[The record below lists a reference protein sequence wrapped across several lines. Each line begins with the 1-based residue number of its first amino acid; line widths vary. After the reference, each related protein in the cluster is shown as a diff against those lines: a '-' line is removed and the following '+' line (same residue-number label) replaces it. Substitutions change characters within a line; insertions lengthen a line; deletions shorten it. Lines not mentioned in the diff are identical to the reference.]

1 MSIFSETSPLAVVV
15 VRVAD
20 GEVLLLLQDELYAQ
34 YSRGSLHSLHVSTA
48 VADGCLVHADKTIF
62 NGDCS
67 AFFPVKMTEGE
78 STKEDKDEECDDDLI
93 TKKELTTTLLEATKI
108 HATTFDQSFESILHV
123 EQECIEIGFQSGQ
136 SDGEAKGFKE
146 GESIG
151 FLEAFAIGSEVGHY
165 LGALRVW
172 EREFSSSSPDGMT
185 TTTTNLEE
193 RKKERIRM
201 ALGQLETALGDIV
214 ASGWIG
220 DDKDGTTKEGTD
232 TNLDEDFTEKL
243 ERARACFRKCT
254 ASLGVH
260 GKYKG
265 FAEEEEVA
273 KEDGD
278 NTFARDDAF

>member
-1 MSIFSETSPLAVVV
+1 
-15 VRVAD
+15 
-20 GEVLLLLQDELYAQ
+20 
-34 YSRGSLHSLHVSTA
+34 
-48 VADGCLVHADKTIF
+48 
-62 NGDCS
+62 
-67 AFFPVKMTEGE
+67 MTEGE
-78 STKEDKDEECDDDLI
+78 STKEDKDEEFNDDF
-93 TKKELTTTLLEATKI
+93 TKKVIQTLEATKI
-108 HATTFDQSFESILHV
+108 QNNFDQSFESILHV

-172 EREFSSSSPDGMT
+172 EREFSSSSPDGTT

-220 DDKDGTTKEGTD
+220 DENNGDDKDGATNEGTD

>member
-1 MSIFSETSPLAVVV
+1 M
-15 VRVAD
+15 
-20 GEVLLLLQDELYAQ
+20 
-34 YSRGSLHSLHVSTA
+34 
-48 VADGCLVHADKTIF
+48 
-62 NGDCS
+62 
-67 AFFPVKMTEGE
+67 
-78 STKEDKDEECDDDLI
+78 
-93 TKKELTTTLLEATKI
+93 TTLLETTKI
-108 HATTFDQSFESILHV
+108 HDTNFDQSFESILHV

-136 SDGEAKGFKE
+136 ADGEVKGLKE

-172 EREFSSSSPDGMT
+172 ERDFSSSSDGMMMT
-185 TTTTNLEE
+185 TTTPEE

-220 DDKDGTTKEGTD
+220 DDKDGATKEGTD
-232 TNLDEDFTEKL
+232 NNLDEDFTEKL

-265 FAEEEEVA
+265 FTEEEEVA

-278 NTFARDDAF
+278 NTFTRDAF

>member
-1 MSIFSETSPLAVVV
+1 
-15 VRVAD
+15 
-20 GEVLLLLQDELYAQ
+20 
-34 YSRGSLHSLHVSTA
+34 
-48 VADGCLVHADKTIF
+48 
-62 NGDCS
+62 
-67 AFFPVKMTEGE
+67 MTKGE
-78 STKEDKDEECDDDLI
+78 STKEDKDEECDDDLLA
-93 TKKELTTTLLEATKI
+93 KKELTKTTLSETTKI
-108 HATTFDQSFESILHV
+108 HATAFDQSFESILHV

-136 SDGEAKGFKE
+136 SDGEAKGLKE

-172 EREFSSSSPDGMT
+172 EREFSSPSPDGT

-265 FAEEEEVA
+265 FAGGVQA
-273 KEDGD
+273 AEDEGD
-278 NTFARDDAF
+278 NSCA

>member
-1 MSIFSETSPLAVVV
+1 
-15 VRVAD
+15 
-20 GEVLLLLQDELYAQ
+20 
-34 YSRGSLHSLHVSTA
+34 
-48 VADGCLVHADKTIF
+48 
-62 NGDCS
+62 
-67 AFFPVKMTEGE
+67 MTRN
-78 STKEDKDEECDDDLI
+78 KEDEEEGFDDDLI
-93 TKKELTTTLLEATKI
+93 TKKELMTTLLETTKI
-108 HATTFDQSFESILHV
+108 RDTTFDQSFESILHV

-136 SDGEAKGFKE
+136 ADGEVKGLKE

-165 LGALRVW
+165 FGALRVW
-172 EREFSSSSPDGMT
+172 EREFSSSPDGMT

-214 ASGWIG
+214 ASGWIGDENNG

-278 NTFARDDAF
+278 KTFARDDAF

>member
-1 MSIFSETSPLAVVV
+1 MSIFSETSPLAVVLI
-15 VRVAD
+15 AD
-20 GEVLLLLQDELYAQ
+20 EEAGVLLLLHAELYAQ

-62 NGDCS
+62 NGDFAPFC
-67 AFFPVKMTEGE
+67 PVKMTRNGGE
-78 STKEDKDEECDDDLI
+78 SSTKEDKDEEFNDDF
-93 TKKELTTTLLEATKI
+93 TKKVIQTLEATKI
-108 HATTFDQSFESILHV
+108 QNNFDQSFESILHV

-136 SDGEAKGFKE
+136 SDGEAKGLKE

-172 EREFSSSSPDGMT
+172 EREFSSSPDGMT

-220 DDKDGTTKEGTD
+220 DDKDGATKEGTNN
-232 TNLDEDFTEKL
+232 NLDEDFTEKL
-243 ERARACFRKCT
+243 ERARACFRMCT
-254 ASLGVH
+254 ASLGVQ

-265 FAEEEEVA
+265 FAEDEEVA

>member
-1 MSIFSETSPLAVVV
+1 
-15 VRVAD
+15 
-20 GEVLLLLQDELYAQ
+20 
-34 YSRGSLHSLHVSTA
+34 
-48 VADGCLVHADKTIF
+48 
-62 NGDCS
+62 
-67 AFFPVKMTEGE
+67 MTRN
-78 STKEDKDEECDDDLI
+78 KEDKEEGFDDDLI
-93 TKKELTTTLLEATKI
+93 TKKELMTTLLETTKI
-108 HATTFDQSFESILHV
+108 RDTTFDQSFESILHV

-172 EREFSSSSPDGMT
+172 EREFSSSPDGMT

-220 DDKDGTTKEGTD
+220 DDKDGATKEGTD

-265 FAEEEEVA
+265 FTEEEEVA

-278 NTFARDDAF
+278 VNNNSKTFARDAF

>member
-1 MSIFSETSPLAVVV
+1 MT
-15 VRVAD
+15 
-20 GEVLLLLQDELYAQ
+20 AQ
-34 YSRGSLHSLHVSTA
+34 
-48 VADGCLVHADKTIF
+48 
-62 NGDCS
+62 
-67 AFFPVKMTEGE
+67 GE
-78 STKEDKDEECDDDLI
+78 SNKEEEYEECDDDF
-93 TKKELTTTLLEATKI
+93 TKKKKKEMTATLETTKI
-108 HATTFDQSFESILHV
+108 RDTNTFDQSFESILHV

-136 SDGEAKGFKE
+136 SDGEAKGLKE

-172 EREFSSSSPDGMT
+172 EREFSSSPDGMT

-220 DDKDGTTKEGTD
+220 DDKDGDDKDGATKEGTD
-232 TNLDEDFTEKL
+232 NNLDEDFTEKL

-265 FAEEEEVA
+265 FTEDEEVA
-273 KEDGD
+273 GEEGE
-278 NTFARDDAF
+278 NTFARGDAF

>member
-1 MSIFSETSPLAVVV
+1 
-15 VRVAD
+15 
-20 GEVLLLLQDELYAQ
+20 
-34 YSRGSLHSLHVSTA
+34 
-48 VADGCLVHADKTIF
+48 
-62 NGDCS
+62 
-67 AFFPVKMTEGE
+67 MTRGE
-78 STKEDKDEECDDDLI
+78 STKEDKEEECDDDF
-93 TKKELTTTLLEATKI
+93 TKKKKEMTTTLETTKI
-108 HATTFDQSFESILHV
+108 HDNNFDQSFESILHV

-136 SDGEAKGFKE
+136 ADGEVKGLKE

-165 LGALRVW
+165 FGALRVW
-172 EREFSSSSPDGMT
+172 EREFSSSSSASDGM
-185 TTTTNLEE
+185 TTTNLEE
-193 RKKERIRM
+193 RKQERIRM

-220 DDKDGTTKEGTD
+220 DDKDGATKEGTD
-232 TNLDEDFTEKL
+232 NNLDEDFTEKL

-265 FAEEEEVA
+265 FTEEEEVA

-278 NTFARDDAF
+278 NTFTRDAF

>member
-1 MSIFSETSPLAVVV
+1 
-15 VRVAD
+15 
-20 GEVLLLLQDELYAQ
+20 
-34 YSRGSLHSLHVSTA
+34 
-48 VADGCLVHADKTIF
+48 
-62 NGDCS
+62 
-67 AFFPVKMTEGE
+67 MTEGE
-78 STKEDKDEECDDDLI
+78 STKEDKDEERDDDFLA
-93 TKKELTTTLLEATKI
+93 KKELTKTTLSETTKI
-108 HATTFDQSFESILHV
+108 HATAFDQSFESILHV

-136 SDGEAKGFKE
+136 SDGEAKGLKE

-172 EREFSSSSPDGMT
+172 EREFSSSPDGMT

-214 ASGWIG
+214 ASGWIGDENNG

-265 FAEEEEVA
+265 FVEEEEVA

>member
-1 MSIFSETSPLAVVV
+1 
-15 VRVAD
+15 
-20 GEVLLLLQDELYAQ
+20 
-34 YSRGSLHSLHVSTA
+34 
-48 VADGCLVHADKTIF
+48 
-62 NGDCS
+62 
-67 AFFPVKMTEGE
+67 MTRGE
-78 STKEDKDEECDDDLI
+78 STKEDKEEECDDDF
-93 TKKELTTTLLEATKI
+93 TKKKKEMTTTLETTKI
-108 HATTFDQSFESILHV
+108 HDNNFDQSFESILHV

-136 SDGEAKGFKE
+136 MDGEVKGLKE

-172 EREFSSSSPDGMT
+172 EREFSPSSDGMMMT
-185 TTTTNLEE
+185 TTTPEE

-220 DDKDGTTKEGTD
+220 DDKDGDDKDGATKEGTD
-232 TNLDEDFTEKL
+232 NNLDEDFTEKL

-265 FAEEEEVA
+265 FTEEEEVA

-278 NTFARDDAF
+278 VNNNNNTFARDAF

>member
-1 MSIFSETSPLAVVV
+1 M
-15 VRVAD
+15 
-20 GEVLLLLQDELYAQ
+20 
-34 YSRGSLHSLHVSTA
+34 
-48 VADGCLVHADKTIF
+48 
-62 NGDCS
+62 
-67 AFFPVKMTEGE
+67 
-78 STKEDKDEECDDDLI
+78 
-93 TKKELTTTLLEATKI
+93 
-108 HATTFDQSFESILHV
+108 
-123 EQECIEIGFQSGQ
+123 
-136 SDGEAKGFKE
+136 
-146 GESIG
+146 
-151 FLEAFAIGSEVGHY
+151 EAFAIGSEVGHY

-172 EREFSSSSPDGMT
+172 EREFSSSPDGMT

-220 DDKDGTTKEGTD
+220 DDKDGDDKDGATKEGTNN
-232 TNLDEDFTEKL
+232 NLDEDFTEKL

-265 FAEEEEVA
+265 FAEDEEVA

>member
-1 MSIFSETSPLAVVV
+1 MT
-15 VRVAD
+15 RNG
-20 GEVLLLLQDELYAQ
+20 GE
-34 YSRGSLHSLHVSTA
+34 S
-48 VADGCLVHADKTIF
+48 
-62 NGDCS
+62 
-67 AFFPVKMTEGE
+67 
-78 STKEDKDEECDDDLI
+78 STKEDKDEEFNDDF
-93 TKKELTTTLLEATKI
+93 TKKVIQTLEATKI
-108 HATTFDQSFESILHV
+108 QNNFDQSFESILHV

-172 EREFSSSSPDGMT
+172 EREFSSSSPDGTT

-214 ASGWIG
+214 ASGWIGDENNG

-265 FAEEEEVA
+265 FAEDEEVA

>member
-1 MSIFSETSPLAVVV
+1 MT
-15 VRVAD
+15 RNG
-20 GEVLLLLQDELYAQ
+20 GE
-34 YSRGSLHSLHVSTA
+34 S
-48 VADGCLVHADKTIF
+48 
-62 NGDCS
+62 
-67 AFFPVKMTEGE
+67 
-78 STKEDKDEECDDDLI
+78 STKEDKDEEFNDDF
-93 TKKELTTTLLEATKI
+93 TKNVIQTLEATKI
-108 HATTFDQSFESILHV
+108 QNNFDQSFESILHV

-172 EREFSSSSPDGMT
+172 EREFSSSSPDGTT

-214 ASGWIG
+214 ASGWIGDENNG

>member
-1 MSIFSETSPLAVVV
+1 M
-15 VRVAD
+15 
-20 GEVLLLLQDELYAQ
+20 LLLLQDELYAQ
-34 YSRGSLHSLHVSTA
+34 YSQGSLHSLHVSTA
-48 VADGCLVHADKTIF
+48 VAYGCLVHADKTIF

-93 TKKELTTTLLEATKI
+93 TKKELMTTLLEATKI

-260 GKYKG
+260 GMYKG
-265 FAEEEEVA
+265 FAEDEEVA

>member
-78 STKEDKDEECDDDLI
+78 STKEDKDEERDDDLLA
-93 TKKELTTTLLEATKI
+93 KKELATTTLSEATKI
-108 HATTFDQSFESILHV
+108 HATAFDQSFESILHV

-136 SDGEAKGFKE
+136 SDGEAKGLKE

-172 EREFSSSSPDGMT
+172 EREFSSSPDGMT

-265 FAEEEEVA
+265 FAEDEEVA

>member
-1 MSIFSETSPLAVVV
+1 
-15 VRVAD
+15 
-20 GEVLLLLQDELYAQ
+20 
-34 YSRGSLHSLHVSTA
+34 
-48 VADGCLVHADKTIF
+48 
-62 NGDCS
+62 
-67 AFFPVKMTEGE
+67 MTEGE
-78 STKEDKDEECDDDLI
+78 STKEDKDEECDDDFL
-93 TKKELTTTLLEATKI
+93 TKKELTTTLSEATKI
-108 HATTFDQSFESILHV
+108 HATAFDQSFESILHV

-172 EREFSSSSPDGMT
+172 EREFSSSPDGMT

-214 ASGWIG
+214 ASGWIGDENNG

>member
-1 MSIFSETSPLAVVV
+1 MSIFSETSPLAVVLI
-15 VRVAD
+15 AD
-20 GEVLLLLQDELYAQ
+20 EEAGVLLLLHAELYAQ

-62 NGDCS
+62 NGDF
-67 AFFPVKMTEGE
+67 APFFPVKMTEGE
-78 STKEDKDEECDDDLI
+78 STKEDKDEECDDDFL
-93 TKKELTTTLLEATKI
+93 TKKELTTTLSEATKI
-108 HATTFDQSFESILHV
+108 HATAFDQSFESILHV

-172 EREFSSSSPDGMT
+172 EREFSSSPDGMT

-265 FAEEEEVA
+265 FAEDEEVA
-273 KEDGD
+273 GEEGE

>member
-1 MSIFSETSPLAVVV
+1 
-15 VRVAD
+15 
-20 GEVLLLLQDELYAQ
+20 
-34 YSRGSLHSLHVSTA
+34 
-48 VADGCLVHADKTIF
+48 
-62 NGDCS
+62 
-67 AFFPVKMTEGE
+67 MTEGE
-78 STKEDKDEECDDDLI
+78 STKEDKDEERDDDFLA
-93 TKKELTTTLLEATKI
+93 KKELATTTLSEATKI
-108 HATTFDQSFESILHV
+108 HATAFDQSFESILHV

-172 EREFSSSSPDGMT
+172 EREFSSSSPDGTTT

>member
-1 MSIFSETSPLAVVV
+1 
-15 VRVAD
+15 
-20 GEVLLLLQDELYAQ
+20 
-34 YSRGSLHSLHVSTA
+34 
-48 VADGCLVHADKTIF
+48 
-62 NGDCS
+62 
-67 AFFPVKMTEGE
+67 MTRN
-78 STKEDKDEECDDDLI
+78 KEDEEEGFDDDLI
-93 TKKELTTTLLEATKI
+93 TKKELMTTLLETTKI
-108 HATTFDQSFESILHV
+108 RDTTFDQSFESILHV

-172 EREFSSSSPDGMT
+172 EREFSSSPDGMT

-214 ASGWIG
+214 ASGWIGDENNG